1 MSRIVYIF
9 ILSVLVMLSCDGRP
23 SGIPSQGKMEDLLY
37 DYYKAQSLFDVSDND
52 NSVEN
57 EKYMLGVL
65 EKYGL
70 DSEMFD
76 SAMVWYTSHPDQL
89 QEILRN
95 IETRLK
101 AEDEELQAQ
110 VGSSEMTSI
119 YSDGSDTTNLW
130 TGATL
135 ISLRPDRLHNLE
147 RFTLKADT
155 SYYKNDHFHLNAD
168 VKIIKEDPNAES
180 VLTLNLSIRT
190 KDGKVYSQTGQT
202 GTNDIQHLSISQSSE
217 SEIDEISGFFY
228 YKGETK
234 TKSVCI
240 INGISLIRMHVAVA
254 PSDTLSNDSLP
265 DDSLLDTKPRMLD
278 EYPDAG
284 SIELSDSVPGSGPGK
299 SNRQNEVEQI
309 KIEHAPQQNGQ
320 EVQRQRRI
328 SVQESRRQGNQGENR
343 LYDPYGRRRDRQ
355 NQNPHRRQ
363 PMQMQR
369 R

>member
-1 MSRIVYIF
+1 M
-9 ILSVLVMLSCDGRP
+9 LSLLVMWSCDRRP

-37 DYYKAQSLFDVSDND
+37 DYYKAQSMFAVADND

-89 QEILRN
+89 QEIYRN
-95 IETRLK
+95 IELRLK

-110 VGSSEMTSI
+110 VGSSEMTAL

-130 TGATL
+130 NGATL
-135 ISLRPDRLHNLE
+135 MSLRPDRLHNLE

-155 SYYKNDHFHLNAD
+155 GYHKNDYFHLNAD
-168 VKIIKEDPNAES
+168 VKIIKEDMNAES
-180 VLTLNLSIRT
+180 VLTMNLSIRT
-190 KDGKVYSQTGQT
+190 KDGKVYSQTSQT
-202 GTNDIQHLSISQSSE
+202 GTNDIQHLSISQSSD
-217 SEIDEISGFFY
+217 SEIDEISGYFY
-228 YKGETK
+228 YKGDTK

-240 INGISLIRMHVAVA
+240 INGISLIRMHVAEA
-254 PSDTLSNDSLP
+254 PSDTLSNDSLR
-265 DDSLLDTKPRMLD
+265 DDSLRDTKPRMFD

-284 SIELSDSVPGSGPGK
+284 SIELSDSAPGSGPGR

-309 KIEHAPQQNGQ
+309 KIEQAPQDDGQND
-320 EVQRQRRI
+320 QRHRRI

-343 LYDPYGRRRDRQ
+343 LYDPYGRRGDRQ
-355 NQNPHRRQ
+355 NQSPQRNQPVPMRR
-363 PMQMQR
+363 R
-369 R
+369 